1 MKERRKRNM
10 SGTGLLFLFC
20 LLMLCGCAQITGFME
35 NTEVSG
41 REVESLAAEKEDDT
55 VLLGGM
61 PVGIYMETDGV
72 LVLDTEKMTGMDGK
86 EYTPAQGVVSSGDY
100 ITEVNHQKIEG
111 KKQLMD
117 LVEHLDGE
125 KVLLTVRRENTILE
139 KKLTPVQI
147 SKGNYRLGIWVRDN
161 VQGLG
166 TITFLTKNNRFA
178 ALGHGIHDIDTSTL
192 LTIDRFEHTI
202 GVMYTAA
209 SLAMRY
215 HEDIDDAMM
224 AGLLHDCG
232 KYGSAQE
239 QVERCQKHGI
249 LLTQSEL
256 EMPALVHAK
265 LGAYFAEKEYGV
277 TNKGVLSAITWHTTG
292 RPKMTMLEK
301 IIYIADYIEPNRK
314 IIPGLQEIRET
325 VFVDIDHAICLCAGN
340 TVNYLRKNGKPVD
353 PMSIETYQYYSDK
366 GE

>member
-10 SGTGLLFLFC
+10 SRTGLLFMFC

-178 ALGHGIHDIDTSTL
+178 ALGHGIHDVDTSTL
-192 LTIDRFEHTI
+192 LTIKRGTLYRTSIQKVQKGSKGNPGTMEGI
-202 GVMYTAA
+202 IA
-209 SLAMRY
+209 
-215 HEDIDDAMM
+215 HEIKGANGFGYDPIVY
-224 AGLLHDCG
+224 LPQYG
-232 KYGSAQE
+232 KTSAE
-239 QVERCQKHGI
+239 
-249 LLTQSEL
+249 LTPE
-256 EMPALVHAK
+256 
-265 LGAYFAEKEYGV
+265 EK
-277 TNKGVLSAITWHTTG
+277 NKISHRGEA
-292 RPKMTMLEK
+292 LEK
-301 IIYIADYIEPNRK
+301 LKAQ
-314 IIPGLQEIRET
+314 LAQ
-325 VFVDIDHAICLCAGN
+325 
-340 TVNYLRKNGKPVD
+340 YLN
-353 PMSIETYQYYSDK
+353 
-366 GE
+366 